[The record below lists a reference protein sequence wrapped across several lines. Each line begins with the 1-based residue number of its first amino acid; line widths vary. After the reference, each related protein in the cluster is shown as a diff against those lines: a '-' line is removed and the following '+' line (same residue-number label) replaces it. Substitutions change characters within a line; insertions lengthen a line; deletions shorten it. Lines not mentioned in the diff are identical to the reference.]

1 MIKWLVRLGAAV
13 GLLLIAFVAVM
24 LILGGGRQVSRV
36 EAQVELGRPASMIYP
51 WLTEGPRLLKWIR
64 GMESFKPDSELLAVG
79 QRAQVVVVF
88 DGHRTEVTSELLA
101 VQPPT
106 LLKLRL
112 ENSEFTDEIEYTLAE
127 HEGKTLLTQRSS
139 SHYKDLF
146 VRLLSPLFVRDVERA
161 MTANLA
167 TLQGLV
173 EAEPSIV
180 APHPMPG
187 QKGFHGCCAPEL
199 PSPSP

>member
-1 MIKWLVRLGAAV
+1 MPPEGRRAAEVVRRQAVCSRQFPRRAAN
-13 GLLLIAFVAVM
+13 
-24 LILGGGRQVSRV
+24 S
-36 EAQVELGRPASMIYP
+36 
-51 WLTEGPRLLKWIR
+51 
-64 GMESFKPDSELLAVG
+64 
-79 QRAQVVVVF
+79 
-88 DGHRTEVTSELLA
+88 VT
-101 VQPPT
+101 
-106 LLKLRL
+106 R
-112 ENSEFTDEIEYTLAE
+112 
-127 HEGKTLLTQRSS
+127 KTLLTQRSS

-161 MTANLA
+161 MTTNLA

-173 EAEPSIV
+173 EAEPSVV